1 MRSLVSHILLS
12 TSPKSSMNLGLQQ
25 LPCDPIAC
33 WRLRC
38 LLCYLHSLLQVASTA
53 PIQSHPCILIIVYS
67 ACHLHFHL
75 QLTAPSHLLTFTK
88 EVLTREGEEE
98 VSRWQDSDLPL
109 IPLLLVEEEDGTSAQ
124 QLRLL
129 SSPALSS
136 TSPVHNA
143 AVLRQP
149 EVLVPLM
156 LVGDSLGPK
165 ESLRVSGLSFIPTLH
180 LPSTSNDSLVDT
192 LGSLLS
198 GLQPSSAHNV
208 VRKSELRRPSV
219 DAVTSAA
226 TSSSAPLTLSSEP
239 FSLSDSCAD
248 NNNNSDSELSYN
260 VSEGGVSRSD
270 RKQKVTKKKET
281 FSERLKAA
289 LARGNTPDESDDAS
303 AAAPVP
309 LALRRVKVPMNQR
322 AVRRQVDFR
331 QFLVKLTLCVRGLQ
345 GSQVVE

>member
-1 MRSLVSHILLS
+1 M
-12 TSPKSSMNLGLQQ
+12 
-25 LPCDPIAC
+25 A
-33 WRLRC
+33 
-38 LLCYLHSLLQVASTA
+38 
-53 PIQSHPCILIIVYS
+53 
-67 ACHLHFHL
+67 
-75 QLTAPSHLLTFTK
+75 
-88 EVLTREGEEE
+88 
-98 VSRWQDSDLPL
+98 SRWQESDLPL
-109 IPLLLVEEEDGTSAQ
+109 IPLDLVEEEEDATSAN

-129 SSPALSS
+129 CSPLLST

-143 AVLRQP
+143 VVLRQP

-156 LVGDSLGPK
+156 LIGDSLGLK
-165 ESLRVSGLSFIPTLH
+165 ESLRVSGLSIIPSLH
-180 LPSTSNDSLVDT
+180 MPTSEASLVET
-192 LGSLLS
+192 LGCLLA

-208 VRKSELRRPSV
+208 VRKSELRCPSV

-226 TSSSAPLTLSSEP
+226 TSSSAPLSLSSEP

-270 RKQKVTKKKET
+270 RKQRVTKKKET

-309 LALRRVKVPMNQR
+309 LALRRVKVPLNQR
-322 AVRRQVDFR
+322 AVRRQVDI
-331 QFLVKLTLCVRGLQ
+331 
-345 GSQVVE
+345 S

>member
-1 MRSLVSHILLS
+1 M
-12 TSPKSSMNLGLQQ
+12 
-25 LPCDPIAC
+25 
-33 WRLRC
+33 
-38 LLCYLHSLLQVASTA
+38 
-53 PIQSHPCILIIVYS
+53 
-67 ACHLHFHL
+67 
-75 QLTAPSHLLTFTK
+75 
-88 EVLTREGEEE
+88 
-98 VSRWQDSDLPL
+98 SRWQDSDLPL
-109 IPLLLVEEEDGTSAQ
+109 TPLLLVEEEEDGTSTQ

-129 SSPALSS
+129 CSPALSS

-156 LVGDSLGPK
+156 LIGDSLGPK
-165 ESLRVSGLSFIPTLH
+165 ESLRVSGLGFIPILR
-180 LPSTSNDSLVDT
+180 LPTSEDSLVHT
-192 LGSLLS
+192 LGSLLA
-198 GLQPSSAHNV
+198 GLQPSSAHSV

-226 TSSSAPLTLSSEP
+226 SSSSAPLTLSSEP

-260 VSEGGVSRSD
+260 VSEGGVSD
-270 RKQKVTKKKET
+270 RKQRVTKKKET

-322 AVRRQVDFR
+322 AVRRQVDVLLSLLEFT
-331 QFLVKLTLCVRGLQ
+331 FCLRGLQ
-345 GSQVVE
+345 DSQAVE

>member
-1 MRSLVSHILLS
+1 MSALLPALPLAGDCTHPISSLHSHHIL
-12 TSPKSSMNLGLQQ
+12 TS
-25 LPCDPIAC
+25 
-33 WRLRC
+33 
-38 LLCYLHSLLQVASTA
+38 
-53 PIQSHPCILIIVYS
+53 YS
-67 ACHLHFHL
+67 ACNLHFHL

-88 EVLTREGEEE
+88 EVLTCEGEEV
-98 VSRWQDSDLPL
+98 VSRWKDSDLPL
-109 IPLLLVEEEDGTSAQ
+109 TPLLLVEEEEDRTSTQ

-129 SSPALSS
+129 CSPALSS

-156 LVGDSLGPK
+156 LIGDSLGPK
-165 ESLRVSGLSFIPTLH
+165 ESLRVSGLSFIPILR
-180 LPSTSNDSLVDT
+180 LPTSQDSLVDT
-192 LGSLLS
+192 LGSLLA
-198 GLQPSSAHNV
+198 GLQPSSAHDV

-270 RKQKVTKKKET
+270 RKQRATKKKET

-322 AVRRQVDFR
+322 AVRRQVDVGQILVMLTFSVSGVFR
-331 QFLVKLTLCVRGLQ
+331 VPRLWND
-345 GSQVVE
+345 